1 MGILAYNVC
10 MLHEEIKGKIKDAMI
25 AKDEVLLRALRNM
38 VSAFTNELVAKGKK
52 PNEFLGDED
61 TIAVI
66 TRLAKQRKDAIEQFK
81 NGGRPDLVEE
91 ESAELAILEK
101 YLPTLMDK
109 NEVLVLAVAKK
120 DELGISDPTK
130 KGMLMAALMKDLKG
144 KADGMVVKEV
154 VDGLF

>member
-1 MGILAYNVC
+1 

-25 AKDEVLLRALRNM
+25 AKDEVLLKALRNM
-38 VSAFTNELVAKGKK
+38 VSAFTNELVSKGKK
-52 PNEFLGDED
+52 PNEFLNDEE

-91 ESAELAILEK
+91 ESAELAVLEK
-101 YLPTLMDK
+101 YLPALMDK

-120 DELGISDPTK
+120 DELSISDPTK

-154 VDGLF
+154 VDSLF

>member
-1 MGILAYNVC
+1 
-10 MLHEEIKGKIKDAMI
+10 MLHEEIKGKIKQAMM
-25 AKDEVLLRALRNM
+25 AKDEALLKTLRNM
-38 VSAFTNELVAKGKK
+38 VSAFTNELVSKGKK
-52 PNEFLGDED
+52 PNEFLNDED
-61 TIAVI
+61 TILVI
-66 TRLAKQRKDAIEQFK
+66 ARLAKQRKDAIEQFK

-91 ESAELAILEK
+91 ESAELSILET

-109 NEVLVLAVAKK
+109 NEVLVLAKAKK

-154 VDGLF
+154 VDSLFE

>member
-1 MGILAYNVC
+1 

-25 AKDEVLLRALRNM
+25 AKDEVLLKALRNM
-38 VSAFTNELVAKGKK
+38 VSAFTNELVSKGKK
-52 PNEFLGDED
+52 PNEFLNDDD

-91 ESAELAILEK
+91 ESAELSVLEK

-109 NEVLVLAVAKK
+109 NEVLVIAVAKK
-120 DELGISDPTK
+120 EELGISDPAK
-130 KGMLMAALMKDLKG
+130 KGMLMAAL
-144 KADGMVVKEV
+144 
-154 VDGLF
+154 

>member
-1 MGILAYNVC
+1 